1 MPDDAVSRP
10 AAAVQLPT
18 TNYQLPTDRALPTTN
33 CQLQTWFRA
42 AFTLIE
48 VNLAIFIMAGGVLAM
63 ISLYSLGFRESKQSR
78 EDVAAAAIADEVLNP
93 LVVALSSRKLKWSE
107 WRSLGFQ
114 TVSGSSGTGLSGAQ
128 IQVMPGSGSAG
139 AGWLSYVEKRG
150 TKKNANYYVP
160 QDPESKASGVYRN
173 LINAGRDGYNLPST
187 PDMPVGMTYA
197 LVASRESESSPVIT
211 LAVRCVRK
219 SLRNTLM
226 SQPVFST
233 EVHFQGDPNQ

>member
-1 MPDDAVSRP
+1 M
-10 AAAVQLPT
+10 
-18 TNYQLPTDRALPTTN
+18 
-33 CQLQTWFRA
+33 LQK

-78 EDVAAAAIADEVLNP
+78 EDVASAAIADEVLNP

-107 WRSLGFQ
+107 WRGLSFSS
-114 TVSGSSGTGLSGAQ
+114 VSSGSGSGLSGAN
-128 IQVMPGSGSAG
+128 IQVMPGSGG
-139 AGWLSYVEKRG
+139 AGSGWLAYVQTRG
-150 TKKNANYYVP
+150 TKKDAVYSVP
-160 QDPESKASGVYRN
+160 QDPKSKADGVYRN
-173 LINAGRDGYNLPST
+173 LIGAERDGYNLPSS
-187 PDMPVGMTYA
+187 PDLPSGMTYA
-197 LVASRESESSPVIT
+197 LVASRDSPNSPVIT

-226 SQPVFST
+226 AQPVFST

>member
-1 MPDDAVSRP
+1 MNRI
-10 AAAVQLPT
+10 LK
-18 TNYQLPTDRALPTTN
+18 R
-33 CQLQTWFRA
+33 

-63 ISLYSLGFRESKQSR
+63 ISLYSLGFRESRQSR
-78 EDVAAAAIADEVLNP
+78 EDVAASAIADEVLNP

-107 WRSLGFQ
+107 WRSLNFDN
-114 TVSGSSGTGLSGAQ
+114 VSSGSGTGIGGVSL
-128 IQVMPGSGSAG
+128 QVMPGNSGAG
-139 AGWLSYVEKRG
+139 SGWLSYLEKKG
-150 TKKNANYYVP
+150 MKEKAIYYVP
-160 QDPESKASGVYRN
+160 QDPESKASSVYRN
-173 LINAGRDGYNLPST
+173 LINAGRDGYNLPSS

-197 LVASRESESSPVIT
+197 LVASRENETSPVIT

-226 SQPVFST
+226 AQPVFST